1 MSQQITELA
10 TREKAKSVTERFAA
24 LERPRTAW
32 GRFTQAFSSS
42 SVTVL
47 VVVIAVMWSI
57 PTFGLFVASFRPPQL
72 IASTGWWSGL
82 VPPWHFTIENYQA
95 VILQQGFGQAFLN
108 SLIIAIP
115 GTLLP
120 NIGPSGLYTPPLGCL
135 SRSSCCA
142 TFSPRS
148 PRI

>member
-47 VVVIAVMWSI
+47 VVVIAVMWSF
-57 PTFGLFVASFRPPQL
+57 PTFGLFVASFRPQQL
-72 IASTGWWSGL
+72 LASTGWWSGL
-82 VPPWHFTIENYQA
+82 VPPWLFTIENYQA
-95 VILQQGFGQAFLN
+95 VILPHRFGQACLN
-108 SLIIAIP
+108 SVSSAVT
-115 GTLLP
+115 GTLF
-120 NIGPSGLYTPPLGCL
+120 
-135 SRSSCCA
+135 A
-142 TFSPRS
+142 TSVS
-148 PRI
+148 

>member
-47 VVVIAVMWSI
+47 GVVIAVMWSI

-82 VPPWHFTIENYQA
+82 VPPAHLTIND
-95 VILQQGFGQAFLN
+95 
-108 SLIIAIP
+108 SP
-115 GTLLP
+115 GV
-120 NIGPSGLYTPPLGCL
+120 SPP
-135 SRSSCCA
+135 R
-142 TFSPRS
+142 
-148 PRI
+148 